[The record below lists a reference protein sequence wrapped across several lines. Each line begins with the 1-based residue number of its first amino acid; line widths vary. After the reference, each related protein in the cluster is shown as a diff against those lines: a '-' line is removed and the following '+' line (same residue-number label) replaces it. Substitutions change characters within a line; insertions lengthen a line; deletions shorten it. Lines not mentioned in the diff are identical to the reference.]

1 MNENIV
7 TYAGFWKR
15 FLAYIIDSIIMSI
28 VLGILFIPFWLI
40 FGLGFISSGGFEEF
54 EDFVNVNLFMQHFND
69 EKAWALFTMM
79 IGFVIIISLIST
91 IIQWL
96 YFALMESSAKQATLG
111 KLALAIKVTDLN
123 GNRISFGRASGRYFA
138 KIISGLIFCIGYI
151 IAGFT
156 EKKQALH
163 DMIANCLVV
172 NVN

>member
-1 MNENIV
+1 
-7 TYAGFWKR
+7 
-15 FLAYIIDSIIMSI
+15 
-28 VLGILFIPFWLI
+28 
-40 FGLGFISSGGFEEF
+40 
-54 EDFVNVNLFMQHFND
+54 
-69 EKAWALFTMM
+69 
-79 IGFVIIISLIST
+79 
-91 IIQWL
+91 
-96 YFALMESSAKQATLG
+96 MESSAKQATLG